1 MKKGLCLAFVLI
13 SLSVYAQTGSEIY
26 LLDVALTKSKVT
38 VSHAINITNHPGYD
52 NQPFFHTTKPL
63 LYYASFNN
71 DDRSDIRIFNYQ
83 TRKTSALTT
92 TQEREYSPTLTP
104 DSRYISCIIQRDN
117 NAQDLGKYPVEGG
130 EAITLIDSLIVGY
143 HAWVD
148 DQNLILFVLSDS
160 MTLQWYDL
168 DKNTNTILDYN
179 IGRALHK
186 IPNQKA
192 MSYVKR
198 GDDGADI
205 INRLDIISKKIK
217 PIVKTLPGREDLTWT
232 SDGKILMS
240 DGEKLLFYD
249 TKLKE
254 GWKEVIMNLGDIKLN
269 GTTRLA
275 MSKDGKKLAV
285 VVAE

>member
-1 MKKGLCLAFVLI
+1 MKKGLCFAFVLM

-38 VSHAINITNHPGYD
+38 VSHAINVTHHPGYD

-71 DDRSDIRIFNYQ
+71 DGRSDIKVYNYQ
-83 TRKTSALTT
+83 TGQSSALTT
-92 TQEREYSPTLTP
+92 TQDREYSPTLTP
-104 DSRYISCIIQRDN
+104 DSRHISCIIQRDN
-117 NAQDLGKYPVEGG
+117 DAQDLGKYPVEGG
-130 EAITLIDSLIVGY
+130 EAVTLIDSLIIGY

-148 DQNLILFVLSDS
+148 DQNLILFVLGDS

-168 DKNTNTILDYN
+168 GKNTNTILDYQ

-192 MSYVKR
+192 MSYVKKR
-198 GDDGADI
+198 DDGEHI
-205 INRLDIISKKIK
+205 INRLDIASKKIK
-217 PIVKTLPGREDLTWT
+217 PIVNTLPGREDLTWT

-240 DGEKLLFYD
+240 DGEKLFFYD

-269 GTTRLA
+269 GMTRLA
-275 MSKDGKKLAV
+275 MSKDSKKLAV

>member
-1 MKKGLCLAFVLI
+1 
-13 SLSVYAQTGSEIY
+13 
-26 LLDVALTKSKVT
+26 
-38 VSHAINITNHPGYD
+38 
-52 NQPFFHTTKPL
+52 
-63 LYYASFNN
+63 
-71 DDRSDIRIFNYQ
+71 
-83 TRKTSALTT
+83 
-92 TQEREYSPTLTP
+92 
-104 DSRYISCIIQRDN
+104 
-117 NAQDLGKYPVEGG
+117 
-130 EAITLIDSLIVGY
+130 
-143 HAWVD
+143 
-148 DQNLILFVLSDS
+148 